1 MLFPF
6 FSSPS
11 ATVRFEVDLCGYTEE
26 LTKSLSS
33 LTFDPDALSS
43 VMDKYIPTDSIIN
56 PELKGKLEDAVLG
69 MAVTANGIK
78 DGITAVIGT
87 FQSSCSRR
95 RLGEAEAMQD
105 GKQRGLEEE
114 PSFDDMSTEINDLDN
129 VQSVAAGFYP
139 ERKEFA
145 LDVSINVAQTLTQ
158 DDFRGAIDALFDLI
172 GPAKDMF
179 AAADAVLDI
188 DGLLSALT
196 MTAELELSIR

>member
-1 MLFPF
+1 
-6 FSSPS
+6 
-11 ATVRFEVDLCGYTEE
+11 
-26 LTKSLSS
+26 
-33 LTFDPDALSS
+33 
-43 VMDKYIPTDSIIN
+43 MDKYIPTDSIIN

-95 RLGEAEAMQD
+95 RLGGMIIVQD
-105 GKQRGLEEE
+105 GKQRVLDET
-114 PSFDDMSTEINDLDN
+114 SADMSTEINDLDN
-129 VQSVAAGFYP
+129 VQSVEIGLYP